1 MSRREEFKMKT
12 MRSWKREGYV
22 VNEVLFDKDLHE
34 FEVVKNGEV
43 VATITP
49 ADIDDMKR
57 IIADLDAGEGVEGWE
72 DGMGNTITL

>member
-1 MSRREEFKMKT
+1 MKT